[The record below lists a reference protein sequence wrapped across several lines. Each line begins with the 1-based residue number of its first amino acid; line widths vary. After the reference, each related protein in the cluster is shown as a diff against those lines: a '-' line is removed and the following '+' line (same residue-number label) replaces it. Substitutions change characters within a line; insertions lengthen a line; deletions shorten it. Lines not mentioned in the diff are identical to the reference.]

1 VYQVTAVQALSEP
14 PALSEEDAAL
24 LVAAHMDLVAAQAAG
39 VQVLGS
45 SAGRELVAA
54 AHTQLATS
62 GAFVLVTVPLG
73 DDTVRVP
80 LPIAGPG
87 FVSSPASSRNEVA
100 A

>member
-1 VYQVTAVQALSEP
+1 VNQVTAVQALSEQ

-24 LVAAHMDLVAAQAAG
+24 LVAAHMDLVAAQASG
-39 VQVLGS
+39 VRVLGS

-54 AHTQLATS
+54 AHTRLATS
-62 GAFVLVTVPLG
+62 GAFVLVTLPLG
-73 DDTVRVP
+73 DGELQVP
-80 LPIAGPG
+80 LPITGPG